1 MKTIAIELNHVVRNV
16 NKQIL
21 KYYQKDINPELDIDN
36 IDEKDDVFKYATFDS
51 HRDRNEFVY
60 IDYPYEIFGCAKPMD
75 KNLPTKI
82 NNWLASLTNEE
93 DETYKVIYYSFNEE
107 ALTIQSTYFFLSK
120 IGTRVREVLFPYT
133 PNEIID
139 RADVIITSNSS
150 IIDHANGSYTKVI
163 LINRPTNKDV
173 KDKAFLSYDSLTDLI
188 DDKEFLIKL
197 KKPLT
202 FEPIMGK
209 DMRISDLNTIINK
222 DIPSLQGED
231 YAKWKGSFDV
241 DIDTPHWRHYEMIN
255 DVGGIVAF
263 YDGEKVIAKF
273 FEGDDDNYWVD
284 NLNLM
289 LDSYWVKPY
298 KEALERMYKWLEDN
312 CEKEEFGYKD
322 IKNNK

>member
-1 MKTIAIELNHVVRNV
+1 MITIAIELNHVVRNV

-21 KYYQKDINPELDIDN
+21 KYYQKDIKPELDVDN

-51 HRDRNEFVY
+51 KRDRNEFVY

-75 KNLPTKI
+75 KDLPTKI
-82 NNWLASLTNEE
+82 NNWLTSLANEE
-93 DETYKVIYYSFNEE
+93 DEVYNVIYYSLNEE
-107 ALTIQSTYFFLSK
+107 ALTIQSSFFFLSK

-150 IIDHANGSYTKVI
+150 IIEHANGSYTKVI

-188 DDKEFLIKL
+188 DDKEFLTKL

-202 FEPIMGK
+202 IEPIMGK
-209 DMRISDLNTIINK
+209 DMRVSDLNTIINK
-222 DIPSLQGED
+222 DIPALQGED
-231 YAKWKGSFDV
+231 YAKWKKSFDV
-241 DIDTPHWRHYEMIN
+241 DIDTPHWRHYEMVN

-298 KEALERMYKWLEDN
+298 KEALERMYKWLEAN
-312 CEKEEFGYKD
+312 CEKEDEFSYKCL
-322 IKNNK
+322 KK

>member
-1 MKTIAIELNHVVRNV
+1 MITIAIELNHVVRNV

-36 IDEKDDVFKYATFDS
+36 IDEKDDVFKYAKFDS

-75 KNLPTKI
+75 KDLPTKI
-82 NNWLASLTNEE
+82 NNWLASLANEE
-93 DETYKVIYYSFNEE
+93 DEAYNVIYYSLNEE

-150 IIDHANGSYTKVI
+150 IIDHANGSYTKAI

-173 KDKAFLSYDSLTDLI
+173 KDKAFLSYDSLVDLI
-188 DDKEFLIKL
+188 DDKEFLTKL

-202 FEPIMGK
+202 VEPIMSK
-209 DMRISDLNTIINK
+209 DMRMSDLNTIINK
-222 DIPSLQGED
+222 DIPALQSED
-231 YAKWKGSFDV
+231 YAKWKDSFDV
-241 DIDTPHWRHYEMIN
+241 DIDTQNWRHYEMVSDI
-255 DVGGIVAF
+255 GGIVAF
-263 YDGEKVIAKF
+263 EDREKVVVKF
-273 FEGDDDNYWVD
+273 FGGDDDRYWVD

-289 LDSYWVKPY
+289 LDSYFVKPY
-298 KEALERMYKWLEDN
+298 KEALERMFDWLEAN
-312 CEKEEFGYKD
+312 CEKEEFGYKGL
-322 IKNNK
+322 KNNK

>member
-93 DETYKVIYYSFNEE
+93 DETYKVIYYSLNEE

-120 IGTRVREVLFPYT
+120 IGTRVREVLFPFE
-133 PNEIID
+133 PKEIID
-139 RADVIITSNSS
+139 RADIVITSNSS
-150 IIDHANGSYTKVI
+150 IIDAANGSNTKVI

-173 KDKAFLSYDSLTDLI
+173 KDKAFLSYDSLSDLI
-188 DDKEFLIKL
+188 NDSDFL
-197 KKPLT
+197 KK
-202 FEPIMGK
+202 
-209 DMRISDLNTIINK
+209 NK
-222 DIPSLQGED
+222 
-231 YAKWKGSFDV
+231 
-241 DIDTPHWRHYEMIN
+241 
-255 DVGGIVAF
+255 
-263 YDGEKVIAKF
+263 
-273 FEGDDDNYWVD
+273 
-284 NLNLM
+284 
-289 LDSYWVKPY
+289 
-298 KEALERMYKWLEDN
+298 
-312 CEKEEFGYKD
+312 
-322 IKNNK
+322 